1 MIKKYKAEADT
12 TIVNAYQAD
21 LSTRGTGANAGEAD
35 VLEVYSIYGRQ
46 TENTSTTQGSQELS
60 RILIKF
66 PTTGIAT
73 DRTNSV
79 IPASGSVSFYL
90 RMFNAQHSKT
100 VPIDY
105 TLSILAV
112 AQAWQEG
119 IGLDLENYSDITKGN
134 TGANWMSASNTAP
147 WTGSNYITPN
157 DSVGGS
163 YRTGSSDPKFT
174 KDFSTGL
181 EDLEIE
187 ITPLVEHWLAGT
199 ITNNGL
205 GVHLSSSYEASA
217 SVGAN
222 TASAAVL
229 PLTGG
234 ATTSYYTK
242 RFFGRGSEYF
252 FKRPVIEARWD
263 DRVTDQRGDFY
274 YSSSLAPAADNLNR
288 IYFYN
293 YIRNRLTNLPG
304 SGSESLTGSILVSL
318 YSGSSDNSEPSGSK
332 LILYDTN
339 LNITGGYVSTGI
351 YSASVAVTAASTPL
365 TTLYD
370 VWHLG
375 TTEYATGSIEPV
387 TLRGSDNIAK
397 SVYYINITNLRSI
410 YRGDETAR
418 FNLYVRNKYWNPT
431 IYTKASTAPITSTI
445 YSASY
450 RVYRV
455 LDSYEAVPYG
465 TGSDYH
471 TYLSHD
477 VSGNYFDFDMN
488 LLEPGYEYAL
498 KFSFYDD
505 ALRSW
510 MEQNET
516 FKFRVEDYEY

>member
-66 PTTGIAT
+66 PTTGITT

-90 RMFNAQHSKT
+90 RMFNAPHSKT
-100 VPIDY
+100 VPTDY
-105 TLSILAV
+105 TLSVLAV
-112 AQAWQEG
+112 AQSWQEG
-119 IGLDLENYSDITKGN
+119 IGLDLENYSDVTKGN
-134 TGANWMSASNTAP
+134 TGANWMSASNSAA
-147 WTGSNYITPN
+147 WTGSNYTTN
-157 DSVGGS
+157 DCVGGS

-174 KDFSTGL
+174 GSFTTGI
-181 EDLEIE
+181 EDLEID
-187 ITPLVEHWLAGT
+187 ITPLVEHWVAGT
-199 ITNNGL
+199 ITNNGI
-205 GVHLSSSYEASA
+205 GVHFSSSLEASA

-222 TASAAVL
+222 TASAPVL

-234 ATTSYYTK
+234 ATISYYTK
-242 RFFGRGSEYF
+242 RFFARGSQYF

-263 DRVTDQRGDFY
+263 DRVIDQRGDFY
-274 YSSSLAPAADNLNR
+274 YSSSLAQAADNLNK
-288 IYFYN
+288 IYLYN
-293 YIRNRLTNLPG
+293 YIRGQLSNVAGT
-304 SGSESLTGSILVSL
+304 GSETLTGSILVSL
-318 YSGSSDNSEPSGSK
+318 YSGSSDNSVPSGSK

-365 TTLYD
+365 KTLYD
-370 VWHLG
+370 VWHSG
-375 TTEYATGSIEPV
+375 TTEYATSSITPV
-387 TLRGSDNIAK
+387 TLVGGNNIAK
-397 SVYYINITNLRSI
+397 PVYYMNITNLRNS
-410 YRGDETAR
+410 YRKNETAR
-418 FNLYVRNKYWNPT
+418 FNLYVRNKHWNPT
-431 IYTKASTAPITSTI
+431 IYTKANTAPITTTI

-455 LDSYEAVPYG
+455 LDSYEAVSYG
-465 TGSDYH
+465 TGSDLH
-471 TYLSHD
+471 TLLSHD

-498 KFSFYDD
+498 KFSFYDG